1 MEQVKEENR
10 GMESFIKIL
19 SDKAHNKKWLNYAIK
34 ELRGHRNAG
43 SARHKEAEDYVED
56 VKLKILSGE
65 IVLVEGN
72 GNIDNFI
79 CGIIRNDIKVELRKE
94 PVMVALHDPQDD
106 VGETEEKEPE
116 IVEESLIVNFEDPFA
131 DNENAIDPKNLMKV
145 CYELLEK
152 EDEKMLI
159 VFDERAKGK
168 PNREIAKY
176 LNVEVCEIEKAWK
189 RIVRL
194 LRKKAINYIKFDK
207 SFNFINNTE
216 LPAYGKPALSKA

>member
-1 MEQVKEENR
+1 MEQ
-10 GMESFIKIL
+10 L
-19 SDKAHNKKWLNYAIK
+19 SDKAHNKKWLNFAIK

-94 PVMVALHDPQDD
+94 PVMVALSYLEDHDDE
-106 VGETEEKEPE
+106 GEEEEQG
-116 IVEESLIVNFEDPFA
+116 IVEENLIINFEDPFA

-159 VFDERAKGK
+159 VFDERTKGHQ
-168 PNREIAKY
+168 NRDIAKY
-176 LNVEVCEIEKAWK
+176 LCLDVREVENMWK
-189 RIVRL
+189 RVVRL
-194 LRKKAINYIKFDK
+194 LKKKVNEQI
-207 SFNFINNTE
+207 S
-216 LPAYGKPALSKA
+216 

>member
-94 PVMVALHDPQDD
+94 PVMIVLSDWEEHEDE
-106 VGETEEKEPE
+106 GEDAEPGNEKE
-116 IVEESLIVNFEDPFA
+116 IEENLIVMFEDPFA
-131 DNENAIDPKNLMKV
+131 ELVNKIGAWELMKI
-145 CYELLEK
+145 CYKVLEF
-152 EDEKMLI
+152 EEPEFLI
-159 VFDERAKGK
+159 VFDEKSKGH

-176 LNVEVCEIEKAWK
+176 LHVEVSDIENIWK
-189 RIVRL
+189 RVVRL
-194 LRKKAINYIKFDK
+194 LKKKVNEQI
-207 SFNFINNTE
+207 SF
-216 LPAYGKPALSKA
+216 

>member
-94 PVMVALHDPQDD
+94 PVMVALWDREEDND
-106 VGETEEKEPE
+106 EREDGGESNGGNSDERIGVE
-116 IVEESLIVNFEDPFA
+116 IDKNLVVMFEDPFEERVDKIGA
-131 DNENAIDPKNLMKV
+131 WELMKV
-145 CYELLEK
+145 CYKVLEF
-152 EDEKMLI
+152 EEPEFLI
-159 VFDERAKGK
+159 VFDEKAKGH

-176 LNVEVCEIEKAWK
+176 LNVEVSDIENIWK
-189 RIVRL
+189 RVVRL
-194 LRKKAINYIKFDK
+194 LKKKVNEQI
-207 SFNFINNTE
+207 SF
-216 LPAYGKPALSKA
+216 